1 MGRGAMKLARE
12 GETPHLG
19 EPPVVV
25 VVGVGEHE
33 SGPPARPPAGAVLE
47 IAHEPLQRPT
57 QAASLPL
64 ASARCSTSASS
75 VR

>member
-33 SGPPARPPAGAVLE
+33 SGPPAGAVLE